1 MIKVQVKRE
10 PEVDVDYGYY
20 SENYDL
26 DATLQSNEDTNAYE
40 AIEMFYMSMIIDGYQ
55 PDSIIKCMKEYVR
68 DWEYE
73 NNKDI
78 KINEIKE
85 ITEEEL

>member
-10 PEVDVDYGYY
+10 PVVDEDYGYY

-55 PDSIIKCMKEYVR
+55 PDSIIRSMKEYVR
-68 DWEYE
+68 DWGYE
-73 NNKDI
+73 NNKTL
-78 KINEIKE
+78 EIDEIRE